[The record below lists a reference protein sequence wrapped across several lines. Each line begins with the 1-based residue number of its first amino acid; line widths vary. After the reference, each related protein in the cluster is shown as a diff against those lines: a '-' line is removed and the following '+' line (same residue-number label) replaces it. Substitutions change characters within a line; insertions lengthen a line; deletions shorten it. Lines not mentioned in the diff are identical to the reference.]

1 MVKWSP
7 VIVALTL
14 LIGQARAD
22 DEASIAMTGRVA
34 AGANGPLEGVLVS
47 AKASGSGITV
57 TVVSD
62 AAGRFRFP
70 AAKLPPGHYELSI
83 RAAGYDLAG
92 PGAAEVFSAGT
103 AVVDLAL
110 RQTTDLAAQLSNA
123 EWFLSMP
130 GSDEQKKLLLDCM
143 SCHTLE
149 RIMRSQHNADEF
161 MQIIP
166 RMAGYANMSTP
177 SHPQKRV
184 AERTLK
190 PERFRKLAE
199 YLATINLSEGPQWHY
214 PLKTLPRPSGPATK
228 VIITEYPMPR
238 NTIEPHDV
246 RMDADGMLWFSNFGE
261 QSLGRLDPRSGEVT
275 LYPIP
280 VLKPG
285 FPTGTL
291 DLEPDRDGNYWLA
304 MMYQAGIARFEP
316 KSATFR
322 TWPIP
327 PELDNDG
334 AQQSMVMPWRSDLD
348 GKVWTNAVDRQ
359 AIVRLDLASGKFEL
373 FPLPKGVAHSPYGL
387 AADPHNNLYFMDFGD
402 ENIGRVDAATGEITL
417 YPTPTPKSRPRRG
430 MLDNDGHL
438 WFAEYEGNRIG
449 MFDTNTE
456 RFQEWEVPTAWT
468 QPYDVVI
475 DRNGELWSGSMLSDR
490 VLRLDPKS
498 GRSVEYLLP
507 RETNIRKIFVD
518 NTTTP
523 VTFWAGN
530 NHGASIVKLEAIDE
544 PPSDRPQ

>member
-1 MVKWSP
+1 MMKWSALLA
-7 VIVALTL
+7 ALTL
-14 LIGQARAD
+14 LVGQASAD
-22 DEASIAMTGRVA
+22 DRPSIALTGQVT
-34 AGANGPLEGVLVS
+34 AGARGAMEGVLVS
-47 AKASGSGITV
+47 AKAGDAGITV

-62 AAGRFRFP
+62 VAGRFNFP

-83 RAAGYDLAG
+83 RAAGYDLEG
-92 PGAAEVFSAGT
+92 PAAAEVSTT
-103 AVVDLAL
+103 ATAAVDLAL
-110 RQTTDLAAQLSNA
+110 RPTTDLAAQLSNA

-149 RIMRSQHNADEF
+149 RIMRSQHDADEF

-177 SHPQKRV
+177 SHPQQRI
-184 AERTLK
+184 AERAFK

-199 YLATINLSEGPQWHY
+199 YLATVNLSEAPQWQY

-228 VIITEYPMPR
+228 VVITEYPMPR
-238 NTIEPHDV
+238 DTIEPHDV
-246 RMDADGMLWFSNFGE
+246 RIDADGMLWFSNFGE
-261 QSLGRLDPRSGEVT
+261 QSLGRLDPHTGEVT

-304 MMYQAGIARFEP
+304 MMYQAGIARFDRRT
-316 KSATFR
+316 STFR
-322 TWPIP
+322 TWPVP
-327 PELDNDG
+327 PELNNDA
-334 AQQSMVMPWRSDLD
+334 AQQSMFIPWRSDVD
-348 GKVWTNAVDRQ
+348 GKVWTNAVDRE
-359 AIVRLDLASGKFEL
+359 AILRLDLASGKFEL

-387 AADPHNNLYFMDFGD
+387 AADAHNNLYFMDFGD
-402 ENIGRVDAATGEITL
+402 ENIGRVDTETGAITL
-417 YPTPTPKSRPRRG
+417 YPTPTQKSRPRRG
-430 MLDNDGHL
+430 MLDADGRL
-438 WFAEYEGNRIG
+438 WFAEYGANRIG
-449 MFDTNTE
+449 MFDTKAE
-456 RFQEWEVPTAWT
+456 RFQEWEAPTPWT
-468 QPYDVVI
+468 QPYDVVL
-475 DRNGELWSGSMLSDR
+475 DREGELWSGSMLSDR

-507 RETNIRKIFVD
+507 RETNIRKVFVD

-530 NHGASIVKLEAIDE
+530 NHGAAIVKLEPLDE
-544 PPSDRPQ
+544 PSSDGAQ